1 MTEDGKQAGRG
12 PGLERLWAG
21 WRSAYLAG
29 PKAEGCVL
37 CGVLDASSEK
47 DAYVVWRG
55 RLAAV
60 VLNAYPYASGH
71 LMVLPT
77 RHVGEIEGLASEE
90 SAELWQALGR
100 AVRAVKTAY
109 SPDGL
114 NVGANLGE
122 VAGAGVPGHLHLH
135 VVPRWSADTNF
146 MTSVAEA
153 RVLPEALDAT
163 YERVKAAWP
172 T

>member
-1 MTEDGKQAGRG
+1 MPGSDGTGRG

-21 WRSAYLAG
+21 WRSAYLDS
-29 PKAEGCVL
+29 PRSSGCVL
-37 CGVLDASSEK
+37 CGVLDSTPDK
-47 DAYVVWRG
+47 DANVVWRG

-60 VLNAYPYASGH
+60 MLNAYPYASGH

-90 SAELWQALGR
+90 SAELWHALGR
-100 AVRAVKTAY
+100 AVRALKAAY

-122 VAGAGVPGHLHLH
+122 AAGAGVPGHLHLH
-135 VVPRWSADTNF
+135 VVPRWNADTNF
-146 MTSVAEA
+146 MTTVAET

-163 YERVKAAWP
+163 YDRVKAAWP
-172 T
+172 G